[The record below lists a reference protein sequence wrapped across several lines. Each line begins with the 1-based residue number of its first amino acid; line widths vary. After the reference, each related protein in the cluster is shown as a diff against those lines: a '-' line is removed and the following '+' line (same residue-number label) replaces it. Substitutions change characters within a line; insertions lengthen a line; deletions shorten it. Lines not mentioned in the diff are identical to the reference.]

1 MGFWMGFLSD
11 PFWWMVVLDPH
22 LNQGLI
28 ERD

>member
-22 LNQGLI
+22 LNQGLSD
-28 ERD
+28 R